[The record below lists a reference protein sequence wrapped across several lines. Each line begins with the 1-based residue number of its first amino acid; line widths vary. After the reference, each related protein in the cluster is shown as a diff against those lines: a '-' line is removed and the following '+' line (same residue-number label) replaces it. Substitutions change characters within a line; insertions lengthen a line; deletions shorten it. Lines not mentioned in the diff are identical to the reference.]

1 MVKWKQGERE
11 RARLWERIGSQERAT
26 VACRMQLR
34 VKQKSREPHTHT
46 PARKKCREEKKK
58 EVRRKKRNES
68 MRRGRRR
75 AAKKE
80 AMKN

>member
-1 MVKWKQGERE
+1 MEAGRE
-11 RARLWERIGSQERAT
+11 RAPLWECIGSQERAT

-34 VKQKSREPHTHT
+34 AKQRAAHT
-46 PARKKCREEKKK
+46 PARKKCREEEKK

-75 AAKKE
+75 KALVDNCKK
-80 AMKN
+80 KRKQ

>member
-1 MVKWKQGERE
+1 MGTYWESRASNSCLPDAITSKAEKQ
-11 RARLWERIGSQERAT
+11 RAA
-26 VACRMQLR
+26 
-34 VKQKSREPHTHT
+34 HT
-46 PARKKCREEKKK
+46 PARKKCREEEKK

-75 AAKKE
+75 KALVENCKKKE